1 MSVLKCKICG
11 GTLELT
17 GDASVCVCQYCGTK
31 QTLPKLSGEHSS
43 TLYERADHF
52 RRSNDFDKAISV
64 YEQIL
69 NENPSD
75 AEAYWSLVLC
85 RYGVEYVED
94 PKSNK
99 RIATVN
105 RMQYTSVLSDE
116 DYKAALRY
124 AEPEQKAIYEAEAH
138 EIDAIQK
145 GILAISQKKNR
156 LTCSSATKKPTT
168 MVAARRTVCG
178 RMNCITN

>member
-11 GTLELT
+11 GSLELT

-31 QTLPKLSGEHSS
+31 QTLPKPSDEHSS
-43 TLYERADHF
+43 ALYERADHF
-52 RRSNDFDKAISV
+52 RRNNDFDKAIQI

-75 AEAYWSLVLC
+75 AEAYWLLVLC

-94 PKSNK
+94 PKSSK

-124 AEPEQKAIYEAEAH
+124 A
-138 EIDAIQK
+138 DA
-145 GILAISQKKNR
+145 
-156 LTCSSATKKPTT
+156 
-168 MVAARRTVCG
+168 
-178 RMNCITN
+178 